1 VSIGARVRGRLR
13 QWRSQASEATA
24 ERAEWGFQRAV
35 SSRHVAPL
43 NRYQQA
49 FCDWNAQRL
58 AISPEESRARFE
70 SSMRTFRG
78 GHAGLTF
85 RTFNDISHSLYSVFA
100 NDSATEVYDAYRL
113 HAPAHFLRQLSHGE
127 PAWPTDHPV
136 VAALRSRP
144 EATIIDF
151 GCGLAQASVSLA
163 DRLRSLGVEPT
174 LVLAD
179 IPTLRFDFLAWLVE
193 QWGFEA
199 RLHACTPETPVPELE
214 PCDVLIAREFFE
226 HVYDPVAYL
235 DQLDKYVRPGGFVVT
250 NVSDHHAEFMHV
262 SPDLRAL
269 RDRFTALGY
278 RDLAR
283 NKVLQ
288 KTV

>member
-1 VSIGARVRGRLR
+1 V
-13 QWRSQASEATA
+13 SEATT

-35 SSRHVAPL
+35 SSRRVPTL
-43 NRYQQA
+43 NRYQHA
-49 FCDWNAQRL
+49 FCEWNAQRL
-58 AISPEESRARFE
+58 GIAPAESRRRFDE
-70 SSMRTFRG
+70 SMQTFRG
-78 GHAGLTF
+78 GHGGLTF

-113 HAPAHFLRQLSHGE
+113 HAPAHFLRQLSHRE
-127 PAWPTDHPV
+127 PAWPDDHPV

-144 EATIIDF
+144 AATIVDF
-151 GCGLAQASVSLA
+151 GCGLAQSSVSLA

-179 IPTLRFDFLAWLVE
+179 IPTLRFDFLGWLVE

-199 RLHACTPETPVPELE
+199 RLHACTPEAPVPELE

-226 HVYDPVAYL
+226 HVYDPIAYL
-235 DQLDKYVRPGGFVVT
+235 NAFDPYVQPDGFVVT
-250 NVSDHHAEFMHV
+250 NVADHHAEFMHV
-262 SPDLRAL
+262 SPDLHAL

-278 RDLAR
+278 RDVAR

-288 KTV
+288 KTR